1 MIDQLHLLCWTVTV
15 SSYRPL
21 TVILYLIFLF
31 LVVIILLNVLIA
43 QVSATYTAVQSTT
56 RASLLFHRS
65 RFITRCEESTALWF
79 LLWTFR
85 WKKIV
90 YSYCFHCDVES
101 QTNANQ
107 RHPKVDWHSKWSLIC
122 SLLLGHTYLVRL
134 SILYNLSIA
143 FTIQYSLL
151 MIPFMCMWC
160 LPYVNNSSCIFF
172 FVGKFKLRRQLSFCP
187 LCDLPAHSVA
197 SAYDARLSVRWFTA
211 MMMMQCIGQGSCSTR
226 TRMANTL
233 TYHCVPGLAAERNQQ
248 KSLWK
253 SELRGIHSV
262 EPLQGIIVSQECI
275 FL

>member
-1 MIDQLHLLCWTVTV
+1 M
-15 SSYRPL
+15 
-21 TVILYLIFLF
+21 
-31 LVVIILLNVLIA
+31 VIILLNVLIA
-43 QVSATYTAVQSTT
+43 QVSETYTAVQSTA
-56 RASLLFHRS
+56 RASFLFHRS

-90 YSYCFHCDVES
+90 SSYCFHCDVES

-107 RHPKVDWHSKWSLIC
+107 RHPKVDWHSKCSLIC
-122 SLLLGHTYLVRL
+122 SILLGHTYLVSL
-134 SILYNLSIA
+134 VCSVQFVHCIYHSILFAYDSFHVHA
-143 FTIQYSLL
+143 MPTISEQ
-151 MIPFMCMWC
+151 
-160 LPYVNNSSCIFF
+160 FF
-172 FVGKFKLRRQLSFCP
+172 LHILFIGKFKLRRQLSFCP

-233 TYHCVPGLAAERNQQ
+233 TYHCVPGLAAAWNQQ
-248 KSLWK
+248 ESLWK
-253 SELRGIHSV
+253 SELRCIHSV
-262 EPLQGIIVSQECI
+262 EPLQEIIVSHECI